1 MIPSAPPRPEP
12 TTNQRVQGGPYAVFA
27 GRECARALAFM
38 KIDEESCTGDIGG
51 ATEQQ
56 LKTLAD
62 WKAKFDAKYRVVG
75 KVIA

>member
-1 MIPSAPPRPEP
+1 M
-12 TTNQRVQGGPYAVFA
+12 FA

-38 KIDEESCTGDIGG
+38 KIDEESCTADVSG

-62 WKAKFDAKYRVVG
+62 WKSKFGSKYPVVG
-75 KVIA
+75 KVIS